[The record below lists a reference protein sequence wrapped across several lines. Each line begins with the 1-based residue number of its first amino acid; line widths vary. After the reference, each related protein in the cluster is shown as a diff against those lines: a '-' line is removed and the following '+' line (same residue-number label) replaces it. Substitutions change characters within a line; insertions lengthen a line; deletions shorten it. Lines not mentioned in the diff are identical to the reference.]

1 MENFNFEELL
11 NGFYKMC
18 TGDYYKSSENS
29 SSNEENS
36 SAENS
41 ASAENNEQCYGT
53 YTTENGYGCWDMP
66 GGFQGLNPLLFTII
80 GDILADIMSGA
91 LPFNVQNAFGN
102 WLQLIG
108 QIILTCN
115 AQQTYFQ
122 TGPGRYYNPSNIN
135 DQNPFCPSA
144 SGNGNTQENTQT
156 SDSTKHQPDTL
167 TVTADNKKDINDYKN
182 IIEEQKKKMDCMMDM
197 ISEMQ
202 EEIRKLKENLK
213 K

>member
-18 TGDYYKSSENS
+18 TGKYYKSSENS
-29 SSNEENS
+29 SSNEENAS
-36 SAENS
+36 IEN
-41 ASAENNEQCYGT
+41 EEQCYGQ
-53 YTTENGYGCWDMP
+53 YTTKNGYGCWDMP

-80 GDILADIMSGA
+80 GDILADIMAGA

-144 SGNGNTQENTQT
+144 SGSGNTQENTQ
-156 SDSTKHQPDTL
+156 SSNNSAPKSDTL
-167 TVTADNKKDINDYKN
+167 NSTDSSENNISDYKC
-182 IIEEQKKKMDCMMDM
+182 IIEQQKKKIDCMMEM

-202 EEIRKLKENLK
+202 EEIRKLKENNKNLSNK
-213 K
+213 